1 MLKFA
6 YQLGFELALQEELQ
20 KNSAWATNLVE
31 GISGGFGKMKAMA
44 SKALG
49 MGEKALGMG
58 EKATPKP
65 GTWEAFQNKALP
77 TESSVYKQYA
87 DKARK
92 AGTQSTG
99 NFRFGQTGRPK

>member
-44 SKALG
+44 SKVLG
-49 MGEKALGMG
+49 MGEKA
-58 EKATPKP
+58 KPKP
-65 GTWEAFQNKALP
+65 GSWEAFQSKPIP
-77 TESSVYKQYA
+77 TESPVYKQYA

>member
-20 KNSAWATNLVE
+20 KNSGLATNIVE
-31 GISGGFGKMKAMA
+31 GISGGFGKLKGMA

-49 MGEKALGMG
+49 MGEKA
-58 EKATPKP
+58 KPKP
-65 GTWEAFQNKALP
+65 GSWEAFQNKALP